1 MMKSNKNILQKI
13 PGVDK
18 LLLDAD
24 IKALVKSYNHQV
36 VKYCIRLILDEYR
49 VNPDIKDIP
58 TTAIIVEN
66 VKEKIKTIV
75 QPNLKSVIN
84 ATGVVIH
91 TNLGRSPLGEKIN
104 ADVTKILTGYNNL
117 EFDLIKGQRGSR
129 NSHVSELLKY
139 LTGAEDVLVV
149 NNNAASIMLILRTFA
164 KNKEVIVSRSELIE
178 IGGSFRLPDIMAA
191 SDCKMIEVGTTNKTK
206 AKDYEEVINNE
217 TALLFKTHKSNYT
230 IKGFTE
236 EVGLKEMVAIGKKN
250 NIPVVFDIGSGL
262 LLKHNDKNLKDEPD
276 IKSALNTGIDIIC
289 FSGDKLL
296 GGPQAGIIVGKRKHI
311 QLLKD
316 EQMTRALRVGKTT
329 IAFLE
334 AACRNYLNEKNLYEH
349 NVLFRTIQKTD
360 AEIKQSA
367 LLLQSELKEKS
378 IKTKIVNS
386 KGQYGGGTLPDYEIN
401 SYSLTIDKEF
411 TSVRQ
416 KSDFSVKLYHKLLEF
431 DKPVVSILKRGNVYF
446 DVLTIFDN
454 EIVQVADTVAKAIT
468 EIS

>member
-1 MMKSNKNILQKI
+1 MNSNNSVFQNI
-13 PGVDK
+13 PSVDK
-18 LLLDAD
+18 LLINTE
-24 IKALVKSYNHQV
+24 IKELINSHSHQV
-36 VKYCIRLILDEYR
+36 VKHCIRLTLDEYR
-49 VNPDIKDIP
+49 VNPNIKDIP
-58 TTAIIVEN
+58 SITIIVES
-66 VKEKIKTIV
+66 VRKKIKAIV

-104 ADVTKILTGYNNL
+104 NDVVKILTGYNNL
-117 EFDLIKGQRGSR
+117 EFDLVKGQRGSR

-149 NNNAASIMLILRTFA
+149 NNNAASIMLVLRTFA
-164 KNKEVIVSRSELIE
+164 KNKEVVVSRSELIE

-191 SDCKMIEVGTTNKTK
+191 SDCKMVEVGTTNKTR
-206 AKDYEEVINNE
+206 AKDYEEVINEE
-217 TALLFKTHKSNYT
+217 TSLLFKTHKSNYT

-236 EVGLKEMVAIGKKN
+236 EVGLKEMVAIGKRN
-250 NIPVVFDIGSGL
+250 NIPVIFDIGSGL

-276 IKSALNTGIDIIC
+276 IKSALKSGVDIIC

-296 GGPQAGIIVGKRKHI
+296 GGPQAGIIVGKQKYI
-311 QLLKD
+311 QLLKK

-349 NVLFRTIQKTD
+349 NVLFKTIQKSEE
-360 AEIKQSA
+360 EIKQTA
-367 LLLQSELKEKS
+367 LLLQDKLKDRN
-378 IKTKIVNS
+378 IKTNLVKS
-386 KGQYGGGTLPDYEIN
+386 KGQYGGGTLPDYIIN

-411 TSVRQ
+411 VSARQ
-416 KSDFSVKLYHKLLEF
+416 KSDFSVKLYHRLLEF
-431 DKPVVSILKRGNVYF
+431 EKPIVTILKRGDVYI
-446 DVLTIFDN
+446 DVLTVFDN
-454 EIVQVADTVAKAIT
+454 EITQVADTVADAIK